1 MTMRVSTLSRFEA
14 TVDSLQRR
22 QGELARTQMQMTS
35 GKRVNLPSDDPTA
48 AARIERSHTAQLR
61 VASEQ
66 RSVDVSRNAMQLAES
81 ALGQTGDVLHTAR
94 EVLVAAG
101 NGTYSGG
108 ERAALAEQLKQVRGQ
123 LLSLANQRDADGGFT
138 FGGQGAISPPFL
150 DAIGGIAF
158 AGTPGQS
165 QVSQNE
171 QMPTSVDGQNIWL
184 AARSGN
190 GVFVTAAAAGNTGK
204 GWIDAGGVSNPAAL
218 TGANYDIVFSVNGLG
233 ATVYDVLKNGAPT
246 AVLGA
251 AYTAGT
257 SITVDGQS
265 FVVSGQVAAGDQFS
279 LTPSSPDL
287 NPFEVL
293 DRAIAVLQNSNANT
307 GQVAQAVSDGLRD
320 MDAVMAHVQSGRS
333 VAGSALSRL
342 DSIDSR
348 NQDRDLWAKSVQSDA
363 EDLDMVK
370 AVSEFQNQQS
380 GYQAALQSYAMVQ
393 RMTLFDYIR

>member
-1 MTMRVSTLSRFEA
+1 MSRFEA
-14 TVDSLQRR
+14 TVDGLQRR
-22 QGELARTQMQMTS
+22 QGELMRTQMQMTS

-48 AARIERSHTAQLR
+48 AARIERAHTAQLR

-81 ALGQTGDVLHTAR
+81 ALGQTGDVLHIAR

-108 ERAALAEQLKQVRGQ
+108 ERAALAQQLTQVRGQ
-123 LLSLANQRDADGGFT
+123 LLNLANQRDADGGFT
-138 FGGQGAISPPFL
+138 FGGQGSTSAPFL
-150 DAIGGIAF
+150 DAIGGVTF
-158 AGTPGQS
+158 AGTAGQS
-165 QVSQNE
+165 QVSLTE

-184 AARSGN
+184 SARSGN
-190 GVFVTAAAAGNTGK
+190 GVYVSAAAAGNTGR
-204 GWIDAGGVSNPAAL
+204 GWIDAGGVTNPAAL
-218 TGANYDIVFSVNGLG
+218 TGANYDIVFSTNGLG

-246 AVLGA
+246 AVVGA
-251 AYTAGT
+251 AYSAGS
-257 SITVDGQS
+257 SISVDGMA
-265 FVVSGQVAAGDQFS
+265 VIVSGQVAAGDQFS
-279 LTPSSPDL
+279 LTPSSADL
-287 NPFEVL
+287 DPFDAL
-293 DRAIAVLQNSNANT
+293 DRAIAVLQNASANS

-320 MDAVMAHVQSGRS
+320 IDAVMAHVQSARS

-342 DSIDSR
+342 DSIDAR
-348 NQDRDLWAKSVQSDA
+348 NQDRDLWAKSVQADA

>member
-1 MTMRVSTLSRFEA
+1 MRMSTLSRFEA

-81 ALGQTGDVLHTAR
+81 ALGQTGDVLHIAR
-94 EVLVAAG
+94 EVMVAAG
-101 NGTYSGG
+101 NGTYSAG
-108 ERAALAEQLKQVRGQ
+108 ERAALAQQLTQVRGQ
-123 LLSLANQRDADGGFT
+123 LLNLANQRDADGGFT
-138 FGGQGAISPPFL
+138 FGGQGSTAAPFL
-150 DAIGGIAF
+150 DAIGGITF
-158 AGTPGQS
+158 AGTAGQS
-165 QVSQNE
+165 QVSLSE

-184 AARSGN
+184 GARSGN
-190 GVFVTAAAAGNTGK
+190 GVFVSAAAAGNTGK
-204 GWIDAGGVSNPAAL
+204 GWIDAGGVTNPAAL
-218 TGANYDIVFSVNGLG
+218 TGANYDIVFSTNGLG
-233 ATVYDVLKNGAPT
+233 ATVYDVLKNGAAT
-246 AVLGA
+246 AVVGA
-251 AYTAGT
+251 AYAAGT
-257 SITVDGQS
+257 SISVDGMS
-265 FVVSGQVAAGDQFS
+265 FIISGQVAAGDQFS
-279 LTPSSPDL
+279 LTPSSADL
-287 NPFEVL
+287 DPFDAL
-293 DRAIAVLQNSNANT
+293 DRAIAVLQNASANS
-307 GQVAQAVSDGLRD
+307 GQVSQAVSDGLRD
-320 MDAVMAHVQSGRS
+320 LDAVMAHVQSARS

-342 DSIDSR
+342 DSIDGR

-370 AVSEFQNQQS
+370 AVSDFQNQQS

>member
-1 MTMRVSTLSRFEA
+1 MSRFEA
-14 TVDSLQRR
+14 TVDGLQRR
-22 QGELARTQMQMTS
+22 QGELMRTQMQMTS

-48 AARIERSHTAQLR
+48 AARIERAHTAQLR

-81 ALGQTGDVLHTAR
+81 ALGQTGDVLHIAR

-108 ERAALAEQLKQVRGQ
+108 ERAALAQQLTQVRGQ
-123 LLSLANQRDADGGFT
+123 LLNLANQRDADGGFT
-138 FGGQGAISPPFL
+138 FGGQGSSSAPFL
-150 DAIGGIAF
+150 DAIGGVTF
-158 AGTPGQS
+158 AGTAGQS
-165 QVSQNE
+165 QVSLTE

-184 AARSGN
+184 SARSGN
-190 GVFVTAAAAGNTGK
+190 GVYVSAAAAGNTGR
-204 GWIDAGGVSNPAAL
+204 GWIDAGGVTNPAAL
-218 TGANYDIVFSVNGLG
+218 TGANYDIVFSTNGLG

-246 AVLGA
+246 AVVGA
-251 AYTAGT
+251 AYSAGS
-257 SITVDGQS
+257 SISVDGMA
-265 FVVSGQVAAGDQFS
+265 VIVSGQVAAGDQFS
-279 LTPSSPDL
+279 LTPSSADL
-287 NPFEVL
+287 DPFDAL
-293 DRAIAVLQNSNANT
+293 DRAIAVLQNASANS

-320 MDAVMAHVQSGRS
+320 IDAVMAHVQSARS

-342 DSIDSR
+342 DSIDAR
-348 NQDRDLWAKSVQSDA
+348 NQDRDLWAKSVQADA